1 MNMFAL
7 AAGGL
12 LAAGGAYLA
21 FVQKKKTE
29 GMLTELKFMK
39 ATPLQELHGTWKSLC
54 DEGMGDGF
62 RDFIETNGAAA
73 TDGDLIAPYSGQPCA
88 YYEAAVQN
96 CHSTAIGASGGHSF
110 PQKISGRPDCRI
122 IRSCRRK
129 RNKKKEKNNCS
140 CHEPTCTSHLPV
152 PPLKVNTNSF
162 ETY

>member
-39 ATPLQELHGTWKSLC
+39 AMPLQELHGTWKSLC

-62 RDFIETNGAAA
+62 G
-73 TDGDLIAPYSGQPCA
+73 
-88 YYEAAVQN
+88 
-96 CHSTAIGASGGHSF
+96 
-110 PQKISGRPDCRI
+110 ISSKPT
-122 IRSCRRK
+122 
-129 RNKKKEKNNCS
+129 
-140 CHEPTCTSHLPV
+140 EP
-152 PPLKVNTNSF
+152 PPLTESSSLP
-162 ETY
+162 TAGSLARTTRPRS